1 LLIAAITGMG
11 SMMLGYPFLTSAFLH
26 PVLPVL
32 GEVPIASAA
41 LFDIG
46 VFISVVA
53 ATMLATISPGV
64 LPEQFDGEPE
74 T

>member
-1 LLIAAITGMG
+1 
-11 SMMLGYPFLTSAFLH
+11 
-26 PVLPVL
+26 V
-32 GEVPIASAA
+32 GEIPIASAA
-41 LFDIG
+41 FFDLG
-46 VFISVVA
+46 VFITVVA

>member
-1 LLIAAITGMG
+1 MA
-11 SMMLGYPFLTSAFLH
+11 LGYPFLTSAFVH

-41 LFDIG
+41 FFDLG
-46 VFISVVA
+46 VFITVVA
-53 ATMLATISPGV
+53 ATMLATISPGI
-64 LPEQFDGEPE
+64 LPEEFAVEPG